1 MNNAGA
7 KGVNGMNIRAVAR
20 AGAVQDVAHQSA
32 YVYGVDRQFLP
43 PRSPAQNN
51 HIVLGGTGRM
61 DVTYQ
66 YRQIEGWLGDVPV
79 SFTYLM
85 AYRSYEYTKQIFSDF
100 DKRFAVSSVNSWI
113 V

>member
-1 MNNAGA
+1 
-7 KGVNGMNIRAVAR
+7 MNIRTVAR

-43 PRSPAQNN
+43 PKSPNQNK
-51 HIVLGGTGRM
+51 HIVLDGPGKMETI
-61 DVTYQ
+61 YQ

-79 SFTYLM
+79 SFTFLM
-85 AYRSYEYTKQIFSDF
+85 AYRSYEYTKHVFSDY
-100 DKRFAVSSVNSWI
+100 DKRLAVSNTNSWI

>member
-1 MNNAGA
+1 
-7 KGVNGMNIRAVAR
+7 MNIRTVAR
-20 AGAVQDVAHQSA
+20 AGAVQNVAHQSA

-43 PRSPAQNN
+43 PKSPSQNN
-51 HIVLGGTGRM
+51 YIIRDGPGRM
-61 DVTYQ
+61 DTTYQ

-85 AYRSYEYTKQIFSDF
+85 AYRSYEYTKHVFSDY
-100 DKRFAVSSVNSWI
+100 DKRLAVSNVNSWI

>member
-1 MNNAGA
+1 
-7 KGVNGMNIRAVAR
+7 MNIKTVAR
-20 AGAVQDVAHQSA
+20 AGAAQDVAHQSA

-43 PRSPAQNN
+43 PKSPRQNN
-51 HIVLGGTGRM
+51 HIEILGPGKLET
-61 DVTYQ
+61 TYQ

-85 AYRSYEYTKQIFSDF
+85 AYRSYEHTKQIFSDY
-100 DKRFAVSSVNSWI
+100 DKRMAVSNVNSWI